1 MNKLLRA
8 LMLSLPLA
16 YTGVVQAD
24 ITDQP
29 FGPNQVFD
37 VQYYWSNSSNPSSPD
52 YSCYGNPSSCDTLN
66 VSGLTTPYSSVT
78 NNQPILAAGQYYK
91 FFNSTTVPG
100 TYGLAVYN
108 ADGSQAFIMHNTG
121 NFYKATSSGMFYEGG
136 GMYGTV
142 LSPSAG
148 YAAGSSASLAVGLGS
163 PSAAD
168 LSGYTASATTV
179 LAAGETPSTAG
190 GGSSGGSGS
199 GSGSSAGGTP
209 ATGGLMSII
218 GGTATVN
225 FPTPV
230 STIDATGS
238 YVRFGMNSLG
248 TLGSGGSTTPGLL
261 FDSTG
266 TSTFNTAYD
275 YLTPG
280 SPFDGFT
287 VKGLNADGTTHF
299 EYMNNNQDLGWGSN
313 PSNISGYLYDFSGV
327 AYRGNTYDHRGVWIG
342 EVPEFKIE
350 NDTYMNNAW
359 LWINVDTRIEAKV
372 AMPTLYFGRYID
384 PDAVAAAGDSSQT
397 DNALGYGVIPNTN
410 VVFSEALS
418 SKYALGMYTAQVG
431 NVGAGISSGWSTD
444 PVDYFN
450 GVNDGAGDYTIGLGF
465 KVTGIAAGDIVK
477 FSYAYIFGPSAFQAG
492 LQAINGGAA
501 GGTPG
506 TAGGCVGSCTLV
518 DVGTASGGSGAVT
531 ETGRT
536 TATVITSDTFVADT
550 SLPVINGSITSHTAS
565 ETSTVQTIARQTTTA
580 ITTPGTRTV
589 VSVDRTTISWSDGTT
604 TTSDSAS
611 TTTTT
616 LGNNVVNS
624 SSSDSLSGRIDQHTV
639 LGGVSNN
646 VNRMMNHNLMRQ
658 DGIKY
663 EHGTLY
669 FNGGLVDSKSNGYK
683 VNTRQYGIAADRQ
696 IRGNWILGAQFNYVD
711 STMNG
716 TDSSGSM
723 NKSHIGLYSLYRREN
738 TLLQTDLG
746 FANNSYGVSR
756 TIAGEFNN
764 SSKTSGNDIW
774 LSNRLYYTAMDTIRP
789 FAGVTVGRLSINGYT
804 EAGSIQSART
814 VAGTNSN
821 MNYAEVG
828 VQANKQIGKINMFGE
843 LSATTDGFT
852 TLAVGAGWAIKEN
865 GTLTGTVSTHSKDG
879 VTSNRVTGGVK
890 FRF

>member
-1 MNKLLRA
+1 MNKKFNRVAVA
-8 LMLSLPLA
+8 LAIAFGMA
-16 YTGVVQAD
+16 NTAQAD

-29 FGPNQVFD
+29 FGPSQVFD
-37 VQYYWSNSSNPSSPD
+37 VQYHWAHSSNPTSPD
-52 YSCYGNPSSCDTLN
+52 YSCYGDPSSCDVLN

-78 NNQPILAAGQYYK
+78 NNQPVLTAGQYYK

-108 ADGSQAFIMHNTG
+108 ADGTQAFVMHHTG

-148 YAAGSSASLAVGLGS
+148 YAAGSSASLAVGTGS
-163 PSAAD
+163 PTAAD
-168 LSGYTASATTV
+168 LSAYTASATVV
-179 LAAGETPSTAG
+179 LAAGETPSTVSG

-199 GSGSSAGGTP
+199 TGGTP
-209 ATGGLMSII
+209 AAGGLMTYIG

-230 STIDATGS
+230 STIDAAGS
-238 YVRFGMNSLG
+238 YVRFGMNNFG
-248 TLGSGGSTTPGLL
+248 TIGSGGNTSPGLL

-266 TSTFNTAYD
+266 TGTFNTSYD

-287 VKGLNADGTTHF
+287 VKALNSDGTAHF
-299 EYMNNNQDLGWGSN
+299 EYSNNNQDVQWGSAG
-313 PSNISGYLYDFSGV
+313 ISGYLYDFSGV

-350 NDTYMNNAW
+350 NDTYMNNSW
-359 LWINVDTRIEAKV
+359 LWINIDTRIEAKT
-372 AMPTLYFGRYID
+372 AINTLYFGRYID

-410 VVFSEALS
+410 VVFSEAQS

-431 NVGAGISSGWSTD
+431 NVGAGISSNWSTD

-465 KVTGIAAGDIVK
+465 KVTGLAAGDIVK
-477 FSYAYIFGPSAFQAG
+477 FSYAYIFGPSAFAAG
-492 LQAINGGAA
+492 QSAINGGAA
-501 GGTPG
+501 DGTPG
-506 TAGGCVGSCTLV
+506 VAGGCVGSCTLV

-550 SLPVINGSITSHTAS
+550 SLPVINGSITSHSAS

-616 LGNNVVNS
+616 LANDVVNS
-624 SSSDSLSGRIDQHTV
+624 STSDSLSGRIDQHTV
-639 LGGVSNN
+639 MAGANSNI
-646 VNRMMNHNLMRQ
+646 NRMMNHNLMRQ

-669 FNGGLVDSKSNGYK
+669 FNGGLISSSSGGYK
-683 VNTRQYGIAADRQ
+683 LNTRQYGIAADRQ

-711 STMNG
+711 STMTG

-723 NKSHIGLYSLYRREN
+723 NKSHIGVYSLYRREN

-746 FANNSYGVSR
+746 IATNGYNVNR

-764 SSKTSGNDIW
+764 ASKTGGNDVW
-774 LSNRLYYTAMDTIRP
+774 LSNRLYYTGKDNIRP
-789 FAGVTVGRLSINGYT
+789 FAGVTVGRSSINGYT
-804 EAGSIQSART
+804 ETGSIQSART
-814 VAGTNSN
+814 VAGTSSN

-852 TLAVGAGWAIKEN
+852 TAAVGAGWAIKEN
-865 GTLTGTVSTHSKDG
+865 GTLTGTISTHSRDG
-879 VTSNRVTGGVK
+879 VTSNRITGGVK
-890 FRF
+890 FRW

>member
-1 MNKLLRA
+1 MIKKFNRVAVA
-8 LMLSLPLA
+8 LAIAFGMA
-16 YTGVVQAD
+16 NTAQAD

-29 FGPNQVFD
+29 FGPSQVFD
-37 VQYYWSNSSNPSSPD
+37 VQYHWAHSSNPTSPD
-52 YSCYGNPSSCDTLN
+52 YSCYGDPSSCDVLN

-78 NNQPILAAGQYYK
+78 NNQPVLTAGQYYK

-108 ADGSQAFIMHNTG
+108 ADGTQAFVMHHTG

-148 YAAGSSASLAVGLGS
+148 YAAGSSASLAVGTGS
-163 PSAAD
+163 PTAAD
-168 LSGYTASATTV
+168 LSAYTASATVV
-179 LAAGETPSTAG
+179 LAAGETPSTVSG
-190 GGSSGGSGS
+190 GGSSGGSVS
-199 GSGSSAGGTP
+199 TGGTP
-209 ATGGLMSII
+209 AAGGLMTYIG

-238 YVRFGMNSLG
+238 YVRFGMNNFG
-248 TLGSGGSTTPGLL
+248 TIGSGGNTSPGLL
-261 FDSTG
+261 FDNTG
-266 TSTFNTAYD
+266 TGTFNTSYD

-287 VKGLNADGTTHF
+287 VKALNADGTAHF
-299 EYMNNNQDLGWGSN
+299 EYSNNNQDVQWGSAG
-313 PSNISGYLYDFSGV
+313 ISGYLYDFSGV

-359 LWINVDTRIEAKV
+359 LWINIDTRIEAKT
-372 AMPTLYFGRYID
+372 AINTLYFGRYID

-410 VVFSEALS
+410 VVFSEAQS

-431 NVGAGISSGWSTD
+431 NVGAGISSNWSTD

-465 KVTGIAAGDIVK
+465 KVTGLAAGDIVK
-477 FSYAYIFGPSAFQAG
+477 FSYAYIFGPSAFAAG
-492 LQAINGGAA
+492 QSAINGGAA
-501 GGTPG
+501 DGTPG
-506 TAGGCVGSCTLV
+506 QAGGCVGSCTLV
-518 DVGTASGGSGAVT
+518 DVGTASGGSSGGGA
-531 ETGRT
+531 
-536 TATVITSDTFVADT
+536 ATVDHTDTTYERVAGTAVVDT
-550 SLPVINGSITSHTAS
+550 SLPVITASVTTHSVS
-565 ETSTVQTIARQTTTA
+565 ETSTVQTIARTSGINTTTA
-580 ITTPGTRTV
+580 MRTPVAVTRVDVDVYTDGSTV
-589 VSVDRTTISWSDGTT
+589 TRRTAEPTEYTLSNSVQS
-604 TTSDSAS
+604 S
-611 TTTTT
+611 TVTDA
-616 LGNNVVNS
+616 V
-624 SSSDSLSGRIDQHTV
+624 SGRIDQHTV
-639 LGGVSNN
+639 MAGANSNI
-646 VNRMMNHNLMRQ
+646 NRMMNHNLMRQ

-669 FNGGLVDSKSNGYK
+669 FNGGLISSSSGGYK
-683 VNTRQYGIAADRQ
+683 LNTRQYGIAADRQ

-711 STMNG
+711 STMTG

-723 NKSHIGLYSLYRREN
+723 NKSHIGVYSLYRREN

-746 FANNSYGVSR
+746 IATNGYNVNR

-764 SSKTSGNDIW
+764 ASKTSGNDVW
-774 LSNRLYYTAMDTIRP
+774 LSNRLYYTGKDNIRP
-789 FAGVTVGRLSINGYT
+789 FAGVTVGRSSINGYT
-804 EAGSIQSART
+804 ETGSIQSART
-814 VAGTNSN
+814 VAGTSSN

-865 GTLTGTVSTHSKDG
+865 GTLTGTISTHSKDG
-879 VTSNRVTGGVK
+879 VTSNRITGGVK
-890 FRF
+890 FRW

>member
-1 MNKLLRA
+1 MIKKFNRVAVA
-8 LMLSLPLA
+8 LAIAFGMA
-16 YTGVVQAD
+16 NTAQAD

-37 VQYYWSNSSNPSSPD
+37 VQYNWAHSSNPTSPD
-52 YSCYGNPSSCDTLN
+52 FSCYSDPSSCDVLN

-78 NNQPILAAGQYYK
+78 NNQPILTAVQYYK

-108 ADGSQAFIMHNTG
+108 ADGTQAFIMHNTG
-121 NFYKATSSGMFYEGG
+121 NFHKATSAGMFYEGG

-148 YAAGSSASLAVGLGS
+148 YAAGSSASLAVGIGA
-163 PSAAD
+163 PTAAD
-168 LSGYTASATTV
+168 LSGYTASATVV
-179 LAAGETPSTAG
+179 LAAGETPSTVSG
-190 GGSSGGSGS
+190 GGSSGGGS
-199 GSGSSAGGTP
+199 GSGSTAGTP
-209 ATGGLMSII
+209 AAGGLMSII

-248 TLGSGGSTTPGLL
+248 TLGSGGSTSPGLL

-266 TSTFNTAYD
+266 TSTFNTSYD

-287 VKGLNADGTTHF
+287 VKALNADGSTNF
-299 EYMNNNQDLGWGSN
+299 EYKNNNQNAGFGGTG
-313 PSNISGYLYDFSGV
+313 PTNIAGYLYDFSGV

-350 NDTYMNNAW
+350 NDTHMNNSW
-359 LWINVDTRIEAKV
+359 MWVNIDTRIEAKV
-372 AMPTLYFGRYID
+372 AVDTLYFGRYID
-384 PDAVAAAGDSSQT
+384 PDAVAAVGDTSST

-410 VVFSEALS
+410 VVFSEART
-418 SKYALGMYTAQVG
+418 SKYALGMYTAQAG
-431 NVGAGISSGWSTD
+431 NVGAGISSGWSTN

-450 GVNDGAGDYTIGLGF
+450 GVNNGAGDYTIGLGF
-465 KVTGIAAGDIVK
+465 KVTGLAVGDIVK
-477 FSYAYIFGPSAFQAG
+477 FSYAYIFGPSAFAAG
-492 LQAINGGAA
+492 LAAIDGGAA

-506 TAGGCVGSCTLV
+506 TAGGCTTSCTLV
-518 DVGTASGGSGAVT
+518 DVGTASGTPKT
-531 ETGRT
+531 ETSRT

-589 VSVDRTTISWSDGTT
+589 VSVNRATITWSDGTT
-604 TTSDSAS
+604 TTSDSAP

-616 LGNNVVNS
+616 IGNDVVNS
-624 SSSDSLSGRIDQHTV
+624 STSDSLSGRIDQYV
-639 LGGVSNN
+639 MMSGANSNI
-646 VNRMMNHNLMRQ
+646 NRMMNHNLLRQ

-669 FNGGLVDSKSNGYK
+669 INGGLVDSKSNGYK
-683 VNTRQYGIAADRQ
+683 VNTRQYGFAVDRE
-696 IRGNWILGAQFNYVD
+696 IRGNWILGAQFNYVN
-711 STMNG
+711 STMTG
-716 TDSSGSM
+716 VDSSGSM
-723 NKSHIGLYSLYRREN
+723 NKSHIGVYSLYRREN

-746 FANNSYGVSR
+746 IATNGYNVNR

-764 SSKTSGNDIW
+764 ASKTGGNDVW
-774 LSNRLYYTAMDTIRP
+774 LSNRLYYTGRDNIRP
-789 FAGVTVGRLSINGYT
+789 FAGVTVGRSTVDGYT
-804 EAGSIQSART
+804 ETGSIQSART
-814 VAGTNSN
+814 VAGTTNN

-865 GTLTGTVSTHSKDG
+865 GTLTGTVSTHSRDG

-890 FRF
+890 FRW

>member
-1 MNKLLRA
+1 MIRLFNRA
-8 LMLSLPLA
+8 AVTLA
-16 YTGVVQAD
+16 IVFSMVNTAQAD

-37 VQYYWSNSSNPSSPD
+37 VQYSWAHSSNPTSPD
-52 YSCYGNPSSCDTLN
+52 FSCYGDPSSCDVLN

-78 NNQPILAAGQYYK
+78 NNQPILTAGQYYK

-108 ADGSQAFIMHNTG
+108 ADGTQAFVMHNTG
-121 NFYKATSSGMFYEGG
+121 NFYKATSAGMFYEGG

-148 YAAGSSASLAVGLGS
+148 YAAGSSASLAVGLGA
-163 PSAAD
+163 PTAAD
-168 LSGYTASATTV
+168 LSGYTASSTTV
-179 LAAGETPSTAG
+179 LAAGATAG
-190 GGSSGGSGS
+190 SSSGSGSSGS
-199 GSGSSAGGTP
+199 GSGSTAGTP
-209 ATGGLMSII
+209 ATGGLMTYIG

-230 STIDATGS
+230 STIDAAGS

-248 TLGSGGSTTPGLL
+248 TLGSGGSTSPGLL

-266 TSTFNTAYD
+266 TSTFNTSYD

-287 VKGLNADGTTHF
+287 VKALNADGSTNF
-299 EYMNNNQDLGWGSN
+299 EYKNNNQNAGFGSTG
-313 PSNISGYLYDFSGV
+313 PTNIAGYLYDFSGV

-342 EVPEFKIE
+342 EVTEFKIE
-350 NDTYMNNAW
+350 NDTHMNNSW
-359 LWINVDTRIEAKV
+359 MWVNIDTRIEAKV
-372 AMPTLYFGRYID
+372 AVDTLYFGRYID
-384 PDAVAAAGDSSQT
+384 PDAVAAVGDTSST

-410 VVFSEALS
+410 VVFSEART
-418 SKYALGMYTAQVG
+418 SKYALGMYTAQAG
-431 NVGAGISSGWSTD
+431 NVGAGISSGWSTN

-450 GVNDGAGDYTIGLGF
+450 GVNNGAGDYTIGLGF
-465 KVTGIAAGDIVK
+465 KVTGLAAGDIVK
-477 FSYAYIFGPSAFQAG
+477 FSYAYIFGPSAFAAG
-492 LQAINGGAA
+492 LAAIDGGAA

-506 TAGGCVGSCTLV
+506 TAGGCTTSCTLV
-518 DVGTASGGSGAVT
+518 DVGTASGTPKT

-616 LGNNVVNS
+616 LGNDVVNS
-624 SSSDSLSGRIDQHTV
+624 STSDSLSGRIDQHTV
-639 LGGVSNN
+639 MAGANSNI
-646 VNRMMNHNLMRQ
+646 NRMMNHNLLRQ

-711 STMNG
+711 SSMTG

-723 NKSHIGLYSLYRREN
+723 NKSHIGVYSLYRREN

-746 FANNSYGVSR
+746 IATNGYNVNR

-764 SSKTSGNDIW
+764 ASKTSGNDVW

-789 FAGVTVGRLSINGYT
+789 FAGVTIGRSTINGYT
-804 EAGSIQSART
+804 ETGSIQSART

-821 MNYAEVG
+821 MNYAEAG
-828 VQANKQIGKINMFGE
+828 VQANRQIGKINMFGE

-852 TLAVGAGWAIKEN
+852 TAAVGAGWAIKEN

>member
-8 LMLSLPLA
+8 LMLSLPLT
-16 YTGVVQAD
+16 YTALVQAD

-37 VQYYWSNSSNPSSPD
+37 VQYNWAQSSNPTSPD
-52 YSCYGNPSSCDTLN
+52 FSCYSNPSSCDVLN

-78 NNQPILAAGQYYK
+78 NNQPILTAGQYYK

-121 NFYKATSSGMFYEGG
+121 NFYKATSQGMFYEGG

-148 YAAGSSASLAVGLGS
+148 YAAGSSASLAVGLGA
-163 PSAAD
+163 PTAAD

-179 LAAGETPSTAG
+179 LAAGETPSTVSG
-190 GGSSGGSGS
+190 GGSSGSGS

-248 TLGSGGSTTPGLL
+248 TLGSGGSTSPGLL

-266 TSTFNTAYD
+266 TSTFNTSYD

-287 VKGLNADGTTHF
+287 VKALNADGSTNF
-299 EYMNNNQDLGWGSN
+299 EYKNNNQNAGFGGTG
-313 PSNISGYLYDFSGV
+313 PTNIAGYLYDFSGV
-327 AYRGNTYDHRGVWIG
+327 AYRSNTYDHRGVWIG
-342 EVPEFKIE
+342 EVTEFKIE
-350 NDTYMNNAW
+350 NDTHMNNNW
-359 LWINVDTRIEAKV
+359 MWVNIDTRIEAKV
-372 AMPTLYFGRYID
+372 AIDTLYFGRYID
-384 PDAVAAAGDSSQT
+384 PDAVAAVGDTSST

-410 VVFSEALS
+410 VVFSEART
-418 SKYALGMYTAQVG
+418 SKYALGMYTAQAG
-431 NVGAGISSGWSTD
+431 NVGAGISSGWSTN

-450 GVNDGAGDYTIGLGF
+450 GVNNGAGDYTIGLGF
-465 KVTGIAAGDIVK
+465 KVTGLAAGDIVK
-477 FSYAYIFGPSAFQAG
+477 FSYAYIFGPSAFAAG
-492 LQAINGGAA
+492 LAAIDGGAA

-506 TAGGCVGSCTLV
+506 TAGGCTTSCTLV
-518 DVGTASGGSGAVT
+518 DVGTASGTPKT
-531 ETGRT
+531 ETSRT

-565 ETSTVQTIARQTTTA
+565 ETSTVQTIARETIIA
-580 ITTPGTRTV
+580 VTTPGTRTV
-589 VSVDRTTISWSDGTT
+589 VSVNRATITWSDGTT
-604 TTSDSAS
+604 TTSDSAP

-616 LGNNVVNS
+616 VGNNVVNS
-624 SSSDSLSGRIDQHTV
+624 STSDNLTGRIDQYSV

-646 VNRMMNHNLMRQ
+646 VNRMMNHNLLRQ

-669 FNGGLVDSKSNGYK
+669 FNGGLIDSKSDGYK

-696 IRGNWILGAQFNYVD
+696 IRGNWILGVQFNYVD

-723 NKSHIGLYSLYRREN
+723 SKSHIGLYSLYRREN

-756 TIAGEFNN
+756 NIAGEFNN

-789 FAGVTVGRLSINGYT
+789 FAGVTIGRSSIDGYT
-804 EAGSIQSART
+804 ERGSIQSART